1 MVRMTGG
8 KAVVEALVTEGVD
21 TVFGIPGVHTME
33 IYDGLCDHEATIR
46 HILTR
51 NEVGAGFMADGY
63 ARATGKVGV
72 VLVITGPGV
81 TNAAT
86 ALGQAYSDS
95 SPILLISSQNHSD
108 HMDRD
113 VGALHQLKDQLGVTA
128 GCTVWNRRV
137 TDPADVPG
145 AISDAMTYLRTH
157 RPRPVHIE
165 IPTDVLDAEADMSF
179 AGRSEGTVFSPS
191 ADEIAR
197 TAEILLRAE
206 RPLIWAGGGAVGA
219 SEALTQI
226 AELLGAGVVMTT
238 AGKGVLDENH
248 PLSVGC
254 NLRSETMLDFIQATD
269 AVLAVG
275 SELGVVDTGEGKVRF
290 PKPFIRV
297 DLDPPG
303 GDRLYQPC
311 MEIQSDARIFTEQL
325 LERLRQVMGEA
336 AAASERGSEAKDAF
350 RREIADL
357 KDSILEEGSDDG
369 ELRAIIDVLRQSL
382 MPEDVVVCDMTML
395 CYRANSLYLAEQPRT
410 FLFPRGF
417 GTLGWSMPAAI
428 GAKLGQPDRNVVSIS
443 GDGGLLFTV
452 GDLATAVKYRLS
464 LPILLMNN
472 ESYGVV
478 GRMQRG
484 RYGREIGTD
493 ICNPDFVQMAEAFGA
508 RGRRLTDA
516 AQLPAVLN
524 EAFVAD
530 GPTIIEF
537 RVGF

>member
-8 KAVVEALVTEGVD
+8 RAVVEALVREGVD

-33 IYDGLCDHEATIR
+33 IYDAFCDHEGQIR
-46 HILTR
+46 HIVTR
-51 NEVGAGFMADGY
+51 NEGGAGFMADGY

-72 VLVITGPGV
+72 GLVITGPGV

-95 SPILLISSQNHSD
+95 SPVLLISSQNQSD

-113 VGALHQLKDQLGVTA
+113 VGALHQLKDQLAMTA
-128 GCTVWNRRV
+128 ACAAWSHRV
-137 TDPADVPG
+137 TDPAGVPV
-145 AISDAMTYLRTH
+145 AISDAFAYLRTH
-157 RPRPVHIE
+157 RPRPVHVE
-165 IPTDVLDAEADMSF
+165 VPTDVLDAEAEMEF
-179 AGRSEGTVFSPS
+179 AAPTGGRSFSPS

-197 TAEILLRAE
+197 TADILVAAG
-206 RPLIWAGGGAVGA
+206 RPLIWAGGGAAGA
-219 SEALTQI
+219 SDALTQI
-226 AELLGAGVVMTT
+226 AELLDAAVIMTS
-238 AGKGVLDENH
+238 AGKGVVDENH
-248 PLSVGC
+248 PLSLGS
-254 NLRSETMLDFIQATD
+254 NLRSERMLEFIGTSD

-275 SELGVVDTGEGKVRF
+275 SELGVVDTGGSVQF
-290 PKPFIRV
+290 PKALIRV
-297 DLDPPG
+297 DVDPPG
-303 GDRLYQPC
+303 GDRLYRPC
-311 MEIQSDARIFTEQL
+311 LEIQSDAGIFAEQL
-325 LERLRQVMGEA
+325 LRLLRQMMVEA
-336 AAASERGSEAKDAF
+336 AAASESGPGGKDAF
-350 RREIADL
+350 RGEIADL
-357 KDSILEEGSDDG
+357 RDSILEEGSNDS
-369 ELRAIIDVLRQSL
+369 EIRAILDVLRQSL
-382 MPEDVVVCDMTML
+382 LPEDVVVCDMTML
-395 CYRANSLYLAEQPRT
+395 CYRATSLYLAERPRT

-428 GAKLGQPDRNVVSIS
+428 GAKLGRPDRNVVSIS

-452 GDLATAVKYRLS
+452 GDLATAVKYRLP

-478 GRMQRG
+478 GRMQRR

-524 EAFVAD
+524 EAFSAD
-530 GPTIIEF
+530 GPTIVEF
-537 RVGF
+537 RVDF